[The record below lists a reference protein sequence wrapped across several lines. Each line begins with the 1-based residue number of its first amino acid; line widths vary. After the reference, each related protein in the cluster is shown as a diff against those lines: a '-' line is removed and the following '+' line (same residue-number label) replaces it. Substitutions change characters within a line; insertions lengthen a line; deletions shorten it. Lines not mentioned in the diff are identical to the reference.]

1 MLPLGE
7 TIRNLPDEGPLTD
20 ILTEISGKT
29 CRNGSRVV
37 ASDQSGEATE
47 TSVTVG
53 DRRELSHSDDLESLV
68 EVAGVEPASR
78 DSSETAST
86 HVVSLMFLSSVQVG
100 TPTEPR
106 LPSTV

>member
-1 MLPLGE
+1 MH
-7 TIRNLPDEGPLTD
+7 
-20 ILTEISGKT
+20 ILMHICGKT
-29 CRNGSRVV
+29 CQGGSRVV
-37 ASDQSGEATE
+37 ASDQSSETTE

-53 DRRELSHSDDLESLV
+53 DRRELSLSDDLESLV

-78 DSSETAST
+78 DSSETMST
-86 HVVSLMFLSSVQVG
+86 HVVSLIFLSSVQEG

>member
-37 ASDQSGEATE
+37 ASGQSSEATE

-53 DRRELSHSDDLESLV
+53 DRRGLSQSGALESLV
-68 EVAGVEPASR
+68 EVAGVEIAAPVIRFQLLIA
-78 DSSETAST
+78 
-86 HVVSLMFLSSVQVG
+86 
-100 TPTEPR
+100 
-106 LPSTV
+106 